1 MLTIDPMPTNR
12 LAGETS
18 PYLLPH
24 AHNPVDWYPWGPEAL
39 ARARELDRPIFL
51 SIGYAAC
58 HWCHVMERESFEEE
72 ATAAQMNAD
81 FVAIKV
87 DREERPD
94 LDAIYMDAVQA
105 LTGSGGWPMSV
116 FLTPDGRPFYGGTYF
131 PDAPRHGMP
140 SFRQVLASIAG
151 LWREDR
157 ARVVETADRLTGAL
171 RAQTQHAHDAGQR
184 AEARASSL
192 VGPDGRPLFGSTPAP
207 SIAPGLLDEA
217 TRALADGFDPVHGG
231 LGGAPKFPA
240 PMTVEHL
247 LRRFVRAGDTRALA
261 MAQRTLD
268 AMAAGGIYD
277 QLGGG
282 FARYATDAEWLV
294 PHFEKMLYDNAQL
307 ARAYLH
313 AWQVTGEG
321 RYREVVE
328 ETLDYLLREM
338 ATPEGGFAASQDAD
352 TEGEEGVTY
361 VWSAAEVAD
370 VLGEDSALFADV
382 YDVTERGNWEGRT
395 ILRRVR
401 GDDAGLEPRLREAR
415 RRLLARRSDRPQPAR
430 DGKVIAAWNGLT
442 LAALAE
448 AASAFGRDDYRA
460 AAERAA
466 GFLMD
471 ALRGPDGRLRR
482 SWKDGRAAAAAVLE
496 DHADLAEG
504 LLALYQATFDE
515 RWFVAAHELGEA
527 ILAHFTDPA
536 GGWFDTADD
545 HEALIARPKG
555 LQDNALPSGGAMAA
569 TVLLRLAALTGDGHY
584 RAAAEVAVAAVAP
597 LAGRYP
603 NGFAQ
608 WLVAHDLAAY
618 PIDEVAV
625 VGEPDDVATAA
636 LLAVVRGRFRP
647 GVVVAL
653 ASPAASGSSAVPLLY
668 DRPQLDGR
676 ATAYVCR
683 GFACQQPTA
692 CWRSTRR
699 PSTSAGSSPPASCVR
714 RSLRISPTRTAAG
727 STPPTTTR
735 RSSHVRRG
743 SRTMR
748 CPAAA
753 PWRPRS
759 SCAWPR

>member
-1 MLTIDPMPTNR
+1 MRTIDPMPTNR

-18 PYLLPH
+18 PYLLQH

-58 HWCHVMERESFEEE
+58 HWCHVMERESFEDE

-131 PDAPRHGMP
+131 PDTPRHGMP

-151 LWREDR
+151 VWRDDR
-157 ARVVETADRLTGAL
+157 ARAEAVADRLTGAM
-171 RAQTQHAHDAGQR
+171 RAQAP
-184 AEARASSL
+184 ASGL
-192 VGPDGRPLFGSTPAP
+192 VGSDGRPLPGSTPAP

-217 TRALADGFDPVHGG
+217 TKALAGGFDPVHGG
-231 LGGAPKFPA
+231 FGGAPKFPA
-240 PMTVEHL
+240 PMTIEHL
-247 LRRFVRAGDTRALA
+247 LRRFVRAGDMGALA

-313 AWQVTGEG
+313 AWQVTGE
-321 RYREVVE
+321 RHYREVVE
-328 ETLDYLLREM
+328 ETLDYVLREM
-338 ATPEGGFAASQDAD
+338 VTPEGGFVASQDAD
-352 TEGEEGVTY
+352 TDGAEGATY
-361 VWSAAEVAD
+361 VWTAAEVAE
-370 VLGEDSALFADV
+370 VLGADAPLFAEA

-401 GDDAGLEPRLREAR
+401 HDDGPEPRLREAR
-415 RRLLARRSDRPQPAR
+415 RRLLARRGERPQPAR
-430 DGKVIAAWNGLT
+430 DGKVIAAWNGLM

-448 AASAFGRDDYRA
+448 AAAALGRDEYRA
-460 AAERAA
+460 AAARAA
-466 GFLMD
+466 AFLLD

-482 SWKDGRAAAAAVLE
+482 SWKDGRATAAAVLE
-496 DHADLAEG
+496 DHANLAEG
-504 LLALYQATFDE
+504 LLSLYGATFDE
-515 RWFVAAHELGEA
+515 RWFVASRELCET
-527 ILAHFTDPA
+527 ILARFTDPA

-569 TVLLRLAALTGDGHY
+569 TILLRLAALTGEG
-584 RAAAEVAVAAVAP
+584 RFRTAAEVAVAAVAP
-597 LAGRYP
+597 LAGRHP

-608 WLVAHDLAAY
+608 WLVAADLAAY
-618 PIDEVAV
+618 PIDEVAI
-625 VGEPDDVATAA
+625 VGEPDDAATAA
-636 LLAVVRGRFRP
+636 LLAAVRGRFRP
-647 GVVVAL
+647 GVVVAR
-653 ASPAASGSSAVPLLY
+653 ASPAASGSSAVPLLH

-676 ATAYVCR
+676 VTAYVCR
-683 GFACQQPTA
+683 GFACRKPA
-692 CWRSTRR
+692 
-699 PSTSAGSSPPASCVR
+699 TSPEELASQLAG
-714 RSLRISPTRTAAG
+714 
-727 STPPTTTR
+727 
-735 RSSHVRRG
+735 
-743 SRTMR
+743 
-748 CPAAA
+748 
-753 PWRPRS
+753 
-759 SCAWPR
+759 